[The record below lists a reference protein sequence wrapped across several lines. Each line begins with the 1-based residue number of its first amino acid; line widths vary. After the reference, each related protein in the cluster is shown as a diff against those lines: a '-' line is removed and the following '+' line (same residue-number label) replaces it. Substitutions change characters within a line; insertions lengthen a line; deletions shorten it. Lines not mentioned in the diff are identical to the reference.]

1 MSVEEYAR
9 TEDRVW
15 IAKGTSVIDEGL
27 GAETRATLQR
37 LSEPEMV
44 KQNRARFNSFGRQI
58 NLQNTQYPMW
68 PLFPIL
74 HEEPLILPMIW
85 KVMRVKL
92 PRIASKILGFPP
104 KLLPAK
110 PALPA

>member
-58 NLQNTQYPMW
+58 NLQNTVSHVASFSNPARGT
-68 PLFPIL
+68 ID
-74 HEEPLILPMIW
+74 
-85 KVMRVKL
+85 
-92 PRIASKILGFPP
+92 IAYDLESDEG
-104 KLLPAK
+104 
-110 PALPA
+110 